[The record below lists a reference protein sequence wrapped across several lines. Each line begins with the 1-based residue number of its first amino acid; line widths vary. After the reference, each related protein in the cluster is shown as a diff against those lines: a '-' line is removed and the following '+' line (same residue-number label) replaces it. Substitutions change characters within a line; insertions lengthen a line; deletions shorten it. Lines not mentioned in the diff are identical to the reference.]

1 MSNNPGKKGK
11 PAAWI
16 VREQE
21 SRAIALQRFL
31 EEQLPAYATWR
42 QSQHEQFRS
51 IDKLA
56 DIRYPL
62 IDTAALQNDV
72 IPRNQAIRGNADTER
87 RKKDFIRRHQR
98 NWEDKHP
105 SPLTWDKRRELEAE
119 FSRTY
124 MPVD

>member
-1 MSNNPGKKGK
+1 M
-11 PAAWI
+11 
-16 VREQE
+16 
-21 SRAIALQRFL
+21 IAC
-31 EEQLPAYATWR
+31 
-42 QSQHEQFRS
+42 
-51 IDKLA
+51 
-56 DIRYPL
+56 
-62 IDTAALQNDV
+62 
-72 IPRNQAIRGNADTER
+72 NQAVRANEDTEW

>member
-1 MSNNPGKKGK
+1 MSNNPSKKGK

-56 DIRYPL
+56 DIPAERSGRNKPSGLLSL
-62 IDTAALQNDV
+62 I
-72 IPRNQAIRGNADTER
+72 GGSR
-87 RKKDFIRRHQR
+87 R
-98 NWEDKHP
+98 
-105 SPLTWDKRRELEAE
+105 
-119 FSRTY
+119 
-124 MPVD
+124 